1 MPALLRNC
9 YLWTVPEIQEYHPV
23 RGQLLGLWT
32 QLWTLTLAPTLI
44 GSPGWLLGL
53 CQTVK
58 DHILHITSTSNV
70 LTQHAMKCFVAFWE
84 RLTENQRRRVAIRP
98 ALQPTGARITAFERP
113 TQMRK
118 KERDSKEILLFSNP
132 TGTRT
137 GSWFSPFLDSFLGE
151 KLPVILCLA
160 LKVHLTLSSPSL
172 MF

>member
-9 YLWTVPEIQEYHPV
+9 YLWIVPEIQEYHPV

-32 QLWTLTLAPTLI
+32 QLWTLTLASMLI

-98 ALQPTGARITAFERP
+98 ALQPTGARIIALERP

-118 KERDSKEILLFSNP
+118 RSETAKRFCCFPTPPGPGLGADSLPFWLHFLVKSCLSFY
-132 TGTRT
+132 
-137 GSWFSPFLDSFLGE
+137 SW
-151 KLPVILCLA
+151 
-160 LKVHLTLSSPSL
+160 H
-172 MF
+172 